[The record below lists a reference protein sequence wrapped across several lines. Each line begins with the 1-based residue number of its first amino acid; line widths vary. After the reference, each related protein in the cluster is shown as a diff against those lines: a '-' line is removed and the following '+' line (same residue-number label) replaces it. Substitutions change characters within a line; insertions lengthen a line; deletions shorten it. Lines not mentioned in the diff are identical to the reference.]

1 MNRTLAAAR
10 MQLVHPLLTFGIPW
24 AIVLSSFA
32 INLAVWGLGDVAD
45 NSPGDGSTGG
55 LASLY
60 VTVLI
65 VFIQAVTQMFPFA
78 LGLSLSRRDF
88 YLGTALTAGLQAVGY
103 GVALTL
109 LAAVEGATD
118 GWGMRLHFWA
128 PGVLDV
134 GNPALQFVVF
144 TVPMLACAFLGIAI
158 GVVFKR
164 WGAPGLY
171 ALALTTLI
179 GGGLL
184 AVWATW
190 QTAWGDVLDWLGD
203 QSVSSLAIGFPA
215 VLALALAALTFLGLR
230 RAVP

>member
-1 MNRTLAAAR
+1 MNRVLAAAR
-10 MQLVHPLLTFGIPW
+10 MQLVHPALTFGIPW
-24 AIVLSSFA
+24 AIVASSFA
-32 INLAVWGLGDVAD
+32 INLAIWGMGDVAD
-45 NSPGDGSTGG
+45 KTPGDGSTGG

-60 VTVLI
+60 ITVLI

-88 YLGTALTAGLQAVGY
+88 YLGTAAAAGVQAVGY
-103 GVALTL
+103 GLALTL
-109 LAAVEGATD
+109 LTAIEKATD

-128 PGVLDV
+128 PGALDV
-134 GNPALQFVVF
+134 GNPALQFIVF
-144 TVPMLACAFLGIAI
+144 TVPMVACAFMGMAI

-171 ALALTTLI
+171 VLTLATLL

-190 QTAWGDVLDWLGD
+190 QRAWGDVFSWFGD
-203 QSVSSLAIGFPA
+203 RSVPSLTIALPA
-215 VLALALAALTFLGLR
+215 VLALVLAALTFLGIR